1 MTMTKAGKDHSGDY
15 VGKGNK
21 KIKKKKNPT
30 PRHGYSNLCLEE
42 ALIIDK
48 AC

>member
-1 MTMTKAGKDHSGDY
+1 MTMTRSKNHSGDY

-48 AC
+48 VC

>member
-1 MTMTKAGKDHSGDY
+1 MW
-15 VGKGNK
+15 VEEK
-21 KIKKKKNPT
+21 KIKKEKKPT

>member
-1 MTMTKAGKDHSGDY
+1 MTMTRSKNHSGYY
-15 VGKGNK
+15 VGIENK
-21 KIKKKKNPT
+21 KIKRRKPPT
-30 PRHGYSNLCLEE
+30 PRRGCSNLCLEE

>member
-1 MTMTKAGKDHSGDY
+1 MTMTIAGKDHSVGY

-21 KIKKKKNPT
+21 KIKRKKPT

-48 AC
+48 VC